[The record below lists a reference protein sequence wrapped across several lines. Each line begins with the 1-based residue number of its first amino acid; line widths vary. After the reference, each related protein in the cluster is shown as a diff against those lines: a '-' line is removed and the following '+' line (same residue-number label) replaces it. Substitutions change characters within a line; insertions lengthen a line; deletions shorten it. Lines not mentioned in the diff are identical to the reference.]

1 MSKSLGNI
9 IPLREAIKENSA
21 DAIRL
26 AILISAELLQDADF
40 YFDVVKGISSKLQDI
55 YNMGIDY
62 SFRRSKEKS
71 AGENGNNE
79 LFKSKIKSET
89 KIEKKV
95 DIAKEEKM
103 ELEDRW
109 LISRLQ
115 HNIGETTSSMDSLR
129 VREALH
135 NILYLLD
142 QDLQWYKKR
151 INAKGRENSSAVRII
166 LFKFLNARVRMLAP
180 FAPFLSEEIWEKI
193 REHDHELSPSSLSLS
208 STSNSIIF
216 AEWPKVDEDKKDL
229 IAEESEYLIM
239 NLISDLQNIIKVA
252 KIIPKKII
260 VYTSAQW
267 KTKIYRKLLQDILL
281 ENRTK
286 FGDIMKE
293 VLNDPEIAVNAK
305 KDPRFIRKMIEDI
318 LSEPIGIRNRR
329 LKLASNFNEIYAIDD
344 AASLLL
350 ESVNISRKKEK
361 EGQEIIKNIKN
372 QIILYSEDD
381 LQKFDPASKAK
392 LSRPF
397 KPAIY
402 MVSE

>member
-1 MSKSLGNI
+1 
-9 IPLREAIKENSA
+9 
-21 DAIRL
+21 
-26 AILISAELLQDADF
+26 
-40 YFDVVKGISSKLQDI
+40 
-55 YNMGIDY
+55 MGIDY
-62 SFRRSKEKS
+62 SFKRSKEKV

-95 DIAKEEKM
+95 GIAKEEKI

-109 LISRLQ
+109 LISKLQ

-151 INAKGRENSSAVRII
+151 ITAKGRENSSTVRIV
-166 LFKFLNARVRMLAP
+166 LFEFLNARVKMLAP
-180 FAPFLSEEIWEKI
+180 FAPFLSEEIWERI
-193 REHDHELSPSSLSLS
+193 REHDDELSSSSSSL

-239 NLISDLQNIIKVA
+239 NLISDLQNIIKVT

-267 KTKIYRKLLQDILL
+267 KTKIYQKLLQNILL

-305 KDPRFIRKMIEDI
+305 KDPKFIRKMIEDI

-329 LKLASNFNEIYAIDD
+329 LKLANNFNEIYAIDD

-361 EGQEIIKNIKN
+361 EEQEIIKNIKN

-381 LQKFDPASKAK
+381 KQKFDPASKAK